1 MSVSASGEM
10 QDQTQVRLLLRV
22 RERGLE
28 QWLFCGLLRAQER
41 ASLRW
46 LLR

>member
-1 MSVSASGEM
+1 M

-28 QWLFCGLLRAQER
+28 QWLFCGPVRAQER
-41 ASLRW
+41 TPLQW

>member
-1 MSVSASGEM
+1 M
-10 QDQTQVRLLLRV
+10 QDLTRMRPLLRRLLRV

-28 QWLFCGLLRAQER
+28 QLLFCGLLRALER
-41 ASLRW
+41 VSLRW